1 MASKLFISAKEIAKE
16 LEVSDS
22 YAYRLIRQLNAELE
36 QKGFVV
42 VKGKISLFHFAEP
55 VIIRVS
61 LKLMLCTIIFDR
73 QTRFVAL
80 LNDSSPVFYTDLCC
94 GKFGVHN

>member
-1 MASKLFISAKEIAKE
+1 MASKLFISAKEVAKE

-42 VKGKISLFHFAEP
+42 VKGKISRKYFEGTSLRYERNEIAGGDVLT
-55 VIIRVS
+55 VIKTKSQI
-61 LKLMLCTIIFDR
+61 L
-73 QTRFVAL
+73 TR
-80 LNDSSPVFYTDLCC
+80 
-94 GKFGVHN
+94 

>member
-1 MASKLFISAKEIAKE
+1 MKCYDAYAPFDNELKKKGGIWMASKLFISAKEVAKE

-42 VKGKISLFHFAEP
+42 VKGKISRKYFEE
-55 VIIRVS
+55 RVYGMNEM
-61 LKLMLCTIIFDR
+61 K
-73 QTRFVAL
+73 
-80 LNDSSPVFYTDLCC
+80 
-94 GKFGVHN
+94 

>member
-1 MASKLFISAKEIAKE
+1 MKCYDAYIQFNNELKKERRDIDASKLFISAKEVAKE

-42 VKGKISLFHFAEP
+42 VKGKISRKYFEE
-55 VIIRVS
+55 RVYGMNEM
-61 LKLMLCTIIFDR
+61 K
-73 QTRFVAL
+73 
-80 LNDSSPVFYTDLCC
+80 
-94 GKFGVHN
+94 

>member
-1 MASKLFISAKEIAKE
+1 MASKLFISAKEVAKE

-42 VKGKISLFHFAEP
+42 VVKGKISRKYFEE
-55 VIIRVS
+55 RVYGMNEM
-61 LKLMLCTIIFDR
+61 K
-73 QTRFVAL
+73 
-80 LNDSSPVFYTDLCC
+80 
-94 GKFGVHN
+94 

>member
-1 MASKLFISAKEIAKE
+1 MMYIHRSIMNWKKKGGIQMASKLFISAKEVAKE

-42 VKGKISLFHFAEP
+42 VKGKISRKYFEE
-55 VIIRVS
+55 RVYGMNEM
-61 LKLMLCTIIFDR
+61 K
-73 QTRFVAL
+73 
-80 LNDSSPVFYTDLCC
+80 
-94 GKFGVHN
+94 